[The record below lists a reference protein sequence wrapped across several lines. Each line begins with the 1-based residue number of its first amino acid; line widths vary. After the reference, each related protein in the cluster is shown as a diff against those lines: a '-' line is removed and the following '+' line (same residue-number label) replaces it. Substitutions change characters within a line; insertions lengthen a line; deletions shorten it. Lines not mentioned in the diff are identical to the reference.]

1 MASHFNVI
9 HFSAIEKYEG
19 NKKHGKQTIL
29 DTGEILKQLKAKQEE
44 WYAFETCVSFNQWFV
59 VKCLFFFL
67 KS

>member
-1 MASHFNVI
+1 M

-44 WYAFETCVSFNQWFV
+44 LYAFETCVSFNQ
-59 VKCLFFFL
+59 
-67 KS
+67 